1 VLARCAVLRM
11 AAYAERD
18 EIDGDHKRY
27 KSTMTEK
34 RNTTTKNDRRV
45 RDLIMEGD
53 NGIRENAPIIHNIN
67 NREDW

>member
-1 VLARCAVLRM
+1 M

-34 RNTTTKNDRRV
+34 RNTTT
-45 RDLIMEGD
+45 
-53 NGIRENAPIIHNIN
+53 IIHNID